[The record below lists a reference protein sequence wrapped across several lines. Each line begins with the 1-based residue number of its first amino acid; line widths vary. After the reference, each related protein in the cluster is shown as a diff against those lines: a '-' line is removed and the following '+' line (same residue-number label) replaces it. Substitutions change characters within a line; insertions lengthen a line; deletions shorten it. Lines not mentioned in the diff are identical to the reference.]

1 MNYRI
6 LIFAILIF
14 NTSYSQFHVKG
25 GFSLNLLPFTGTTP
39 LDTNSIDGGVSN
51 KPFFVSEKK
60 EYLIYA
66 LGLQLYG
73 EYLIPL
79 KTDLAFGLSGG
90 VSLNAWSSKNDFLNG
105 ILTYDFPAHVIIR
118 YGYMSSK
125 KSKKDV
131 GFGLGIG
138 YHYHIHFIPYGTLNI
153 IGEVV
158 YDEYFIRFNFDPF
171 ALKLYTFYSS
181 EGLVQTGSLRQFGVT
196 VGKNLYK

>member
-1 MNYRI
+1 
-6 LIFAILIF
+6 
-14 NTSYSQFHVKG
+14 VKG

-39 LDTNSIDGGVSN
+39 LDTNSIYGGDSN